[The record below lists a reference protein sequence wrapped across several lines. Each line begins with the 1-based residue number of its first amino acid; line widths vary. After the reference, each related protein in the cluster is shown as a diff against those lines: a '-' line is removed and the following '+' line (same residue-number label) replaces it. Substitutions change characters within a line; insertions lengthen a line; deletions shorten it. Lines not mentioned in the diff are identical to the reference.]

1 MTLKKHAVLLPL
13 LVLPLLFGCSSNKV
27 APEDY
32 SGFLGDY
39 SHLTEQQ
46 NASGAKV
53 MAWVDPQLNLTRY
66 NSVYVEPTQYF
77 PKPNPTEKLSQQTLD
92 QISSYYTQSLKRE
105 LGQVLRVVDQP
116 SADTLVVRAAIT
128 GVSSHTQSLHAYEVI
143 PIALIAAGV
152 STAAGIRDQDT
163 VIATEADFLDGRTS
177 KVVAQVVRK
186 GTGQP
191 LENSSQAMTAKDVK
205 GVLDGWAKDM
215 RLSYTKLRTLK

>member
-1 MTLKKHAVLLPL
+1 MKKYAVLVPL

-39 SHLTEQQ
+39 SRLTEQE
-46 NASGAKV
+46 NASGTKV
-53 MAWVDPQLNLTRY
+53 QAWIDPNLNLTRY
-66 NSVYVEPTQYF
+66 TSVYIEPTQYF
-77 PKPNPTEKLSQQTLD
+77 PKPNPTDKISQQTLD
-92 QISSYYTQSLKRE
+92 QISAYYNQVLKRE
-105 LGQVLRVVDQP
+105 FGQVLRVVDQP
-116 SADTLVVRAAIT
+116 VTDTLVVRAAIT

-152 STAAGIRDQDT
+152 STATGIRDQDT
-163 VIATEADFLDGRTS
+163 VIATEAAFIDGGNS
-177 KVVAQVVRK
+177 KVVAEVVRK
-186 GTGQP
+186 GTGHP
-191 LENSSQAMTAKDVK
+191 LENSSQALTANDLK

>member
-1 MTLKKHAVLLPL
+1 MKKYAVLVPL

-39 SHLTEQQ
+39 SRLTEQE
-46 NASGAKV
+46 NASGTKV
-53 MAWVDPQLNLTRY
+53 QAWIDPNLNLTRY
-66 NSVYVEPTQYF
+66 TSVYIEPTQYF
-77 PKPNPTEKLSQQTLD
+77 PKPNPTDKISQQTLD
-92 QISSYYTQSLKRE
+92 QISAYYNQVLKRE
-105 LGQVLRVVDQP
+105 FGQVLRVVDQP
-116 SADTLVVRAAIT
+116 VTDTLVVRAAIT

-152 STAAGIRDQDT
+152 STATGIRDQDT
-163 VIATEADFLDGRTS
+163 VIATEAAFIDGGNS
-177 KVVAQVVRK
+177 KVVAEVVRK

-191 LENSSQAMTAKDVK
+191 LENSSQALTANDLK

>member
-1 MTLKKHAVLLPL
+1 MKKPAVLVPL
-13 LVLPLLFGCSSNKV
+13 LVLPLLYGCSSNKV

-32 SGFLGDY
+32 SGFLGNY
-39 SHLTEQQ
+39 SQLHEME
-46 NASGAKV
+46 NASGTKV
-53 MAWVDPQLNLTRY
+53 MAWIDPQLNLTRY

-77 PKPNPTEKLSQQTLD
+77 PRPNPTDKISQQTLD
-92 QISSYYTQSLKRE
+92 QISVYYTQALKRE

-116 SADTLVVRAAIT
+116 VNDTLVVRAAIT

-152 STAAGIRDQDT
+152 SSATGIRDQDT
-163 VIATEADFLDGRTS
+163 VIATEAAFIDGGNS
-177 KVVAQVVRK
+177 KVVAEVVRK

-191 LENSSQAMTAKDVK
+191 LANSSQAVTAADVK

-215 RLSYTKLRTLK
+215 RLSYVKARTLK